1 MENLETLT
9 SKISKFGTISSRSDT
24 HTTSS
29 LEETRISELSNC
41 EITDLIET
49 KVSRNEFLTREN
61 ILLEIHL
68 HRIGK
73 DDLKEERK
81 SIRKSRPSS
90 IMLKRRNTYFDMS
103 LLKPPDAETSSFHD
117 RSSEALVMKQKYY
130 ILKTEMK
137 LKNDEIKNRA
147 EQHESTL
154 WDIHMELEELEER
167 YKEVEKRKRYF
178 EFYIKNKA
186 YNKALAVYKA
196 EFIEHLFKQII
207 KNHLNMLQN
216 IKMNTNICTVAQ
228 KKILLKI
235 EYVDSLIGEN
245 YKREDAVKFK
255 CQAKHQTS
263 IIRNQQEI
271 LQIFRNKMKNAKH
284 LLEKLRNEIEEI
296 ECRLEIISD
305 TIKWKTT
312 INERI
317 SENITQQEKE
327 IEAYQKEYDY
337 IKNMVSSYKPI
348 TIIDVI
354 KQQKTLKMTQNQLKY
369 FKRKTNLLDLKLGK
383 FA

>member
-167 YKEVEKRKRYF
+167 YKEVEKRK
-178 EFYIKNKA
+178 
-186 YNKALAVYKA
+186 
-196 EFIEHLFKQII
+196 Q
-207 KNHLNMLQN
+207 
-216 IKMNTNICTVAQ
+216 
-228 KKILLKI
+228 
-235 EYVDSLIGEN
+235 
-245 YKREDAVKFK
+245 
-255 CQAKHQTS
+255 
-263 IIRNQQEI
+263 
-271 LQIFRNKMKNAKH
+271 
-284 LLEKLRNEIEEI
+284 KLRNEIEEI